1 MGSRRIRFGVAMTLA
16 CGVLAC
22 GQGEEKSGRVAS
34 MVVQSVEPLDERAVA
49 GPPSIASVELEP
61 RRPVAGTRLR
71 AKALLR
77 DARGQKVGVDYRW
90 QTASGR
96 PLGEG
101 RDLDTTGLEP
111 GSVVEVVA
119 TPRYDEQSGEPFT
132 HRFRLEA
139 EASQIAVVVIDSR
152 DGKSVGS
159 LLRAVI
165 ATTDDEAGFDE
176 VALEWRV
183 AGRVVGDEEQLDTT
197 PFQPGDVVELRARPA
212 GGELGEEPGRIRP
225 VHAEPIVLAPS
236 PAPAIVSKPS
246 SGVEG
251 GRYRYMMEA
260 RSPVRG
266 AQLRYE
272 LLKGP
277 EGMTV
282 DAASGLVEWH
292 PKTGQRGPFDVEV
305 AVMDQWGSG
314 MAQGF
319 AISTDSTTAPP
330 ASAQ

>member
-1 MGSRRIRFGVAMTLA
+1 MGSRRIRFGMAIVLA
-16 CGVLAC
+16 YGALAC

-34 MVVQSVEPLDERAVA
+34 MVAQSVEPLDERAVV
-49 GPPSIASVELEP
+49 GPPAVASIELEP
-61 RRPVAGTRLR
+61 RRPVAGARLR

-77 DARGQKVGVDYRW
+77 DARGQKVGVDYQW

-96 PLGEG
+96 PLAEG

-159 LLRAVI
+159 LLRAVV

-183 AGRVVGDEEQLDTT
+183 AGKLVGNDEDLDTT
-197 PFQPGDVVELRARPA
+197 PFRPGDVVELRARPA
-212 GGELGEEPGRIRP
+212 EELAEESGRSRP
-225 VHAEPIVLAPS
+225 VHAEPIVLEPS
-236 PAPAIVSKPS
+236 PAPAITSKPS
-246 SGVEG
+246 SGVED
-251 GRYRYMMEA
+251 GRYRYVMQAE
-260 RSPVRG
+260 SPVRG

-282 DAASGLVEWH
+282 DAESGLVEWH

-319 AISTDSTTAPP
+319 AISTDSTVAPP
-330 ASAQ
+330 AAAQ

>member
-1 MGSRRIRFGVAMTLA
+1 MGSRRIHLGMAVVLA
-16 CGVLAC
+16 CGGLAC
-22 GQGEEKSGRVAS
+22 GQGVEKSGRVAS
-34 MVVQSVEPLDERAVA
+34 MVEQPAASPDKTAVA
-49 GPPSIASVELEP
+49 GPPAVESIELEP
-61 RRPVAGTRLR
+61 RRPLAGARLR

-77 DARGQKVGVDYRW
+77 DARGQKVEIAYQW
-90 QTASGR
+90 QTSGGR

-119 TPRYDEQSGEPFT
+119 TPRYDGKSGEPFT
-132 HRFRLEA
+132 RRFRLEA
-139 EASQIAVVVIDSR
+139 EASQVAVVVIDSR
-152 DGKSVGS
+152 EGKSVGS
-159 LLRAVI
+159 ILRAVV

-183 AGRVVGDEEQLDTT
+183 AGKPVGNDEELDTT

-212 GGELGEEPGRIRP
+212 GELGKDSRRSRP
-225 VHAEPIVLAPS
+225 VHAEPIALEAS

-251 GRYRYMMEA
+251 GRYRYAMEA
-260 RSPVRG
+260 RSPVAG
-266 AQLRYE
+266 AQLRFE

-319 AISTDSTTAPP
+319 AISTESTTAPP